1 MVRIV
6 RLHCRSTYGK
16 RRRDHSCDGYV
27 SVVEYAYAIAID
39 SSISLF
45 MLFTACLVIMYGK
58 VKVE

>member
-1 MVRIV
+1 MEGQKGCTAGPHMR
-6 RLHCRSTYGK
+6 
-16 RRRDHSCDGYV
+16 RRRDHSCDGCD
-27 SVVEYAYAIAID
+27 SVVEYVYAIAID